1 MKLHLQ
7 PRPKASNNNGT
18 SAAGPPT
25 ITPRTLAPARRAQ
38 SMSVLP
44 VHVPA
49 ALAAAARTQST
60 MATTTTATE
69 TAARSK
75 DVVMR
80 GEAADGEP
88 RSSVGA
94 EVKEDGKRSQH
105 APVSAIADATK
116 MAASSAAT
124 ARASAREREQQ
135 RQAHASLPPPPR
147 VIPAAIASSTPVIP
161 RAADHGGAA
170 DVEEDVEEA
179 DMDFDAEFGFEPVKP
194 NPPPI
199 LSLNGAL
206 TAPRGPKSK
215 PQAGREAVGG
225 GAIPTNADA
234 DADVAAA
241 AATRNISPRRVQS
254 APTNLLKI
262 YDESLL
268 LEHDD
273 EEDEWFVPSVKA
285 KAERRLGRKGGLV
298 GAAHD
303 NDDDD
308 DEGDANTFG
317 EKAGRGG
324 LRAVAPALGENME
337 SWDDDFD
344 ADGEDDGDA
353 AGQTLRIPDA
363 VQNLQHQIKGDAV
376 NLKKFA
382 LHIEDLKLLNSDAA
396 DMAAGVPASSRSR
409 LAAVRARYAAD
420 LLKVQVLIALGDY
433 AEDDNDDDGWPASQA
448 PTEQHLQVLV
458 DMMVGGTDRR
468 GAGGKGGGGGGGGG
482 GLPPAAARELE
493 RMVRDGTLVFGVELM
508 PALIK
513 HMAPLKLSLSKY
525 VEDVR
530 AVLLTAET

>member
-1 MKLHLQ
+1 
-7 PRPKASNNNGT
+7 
-18 SAAGPPT
+18 
-25 ITPRTLAPARRAQ
+25 
-38 SMSVLP
+38 MSVLP

-60 MATTTTATE
+60 TATTTE

-75 DVVMR
+75 NVVMR

-88 RSSVGA
+88 QSSVRA
-94 EVKEDGKRSQH
+94 EVKDDGKRSQH
-105 APVSAIADATK
+105 APASAIADATE

-170 DVEEDVEEA
+170 DEEEEDVEEA
-179 DMDFDAEFGFEPVKP
+179 DMDFDAEFGFEPVTP

-215 PQAGREAVGG
+215 TQAGREAVGG
-225 GAIPTNADA
+225 AIPTDADA
-234 DADVAAA
+234 DADAA

-308 DEGDANTFG
+308 DEDDAHTFG

-324 LRAVAPALGENME
+324 LRAVAPAPGENME

-382 LHIEDLKLLNSDAA
+382 LHIEGARCAQLETNKRPDLSFFSSKFLSDRFTFVHPDLKLLNSDAA

-433 AEDDNDDDGWPASQA
+433 AEDDNDVDGSPASQA